1 MVQIDSSAG
10 DHIVVVILR
19 MFLTIIVFS
28 AVTVVIINVSVV
40 GADHAAVSVF
50 QHCLVPLLQLVDL
63 VSLFEDYLQ
72 FTIINTN
79 QLRISDDKLCSTAQI

>member
-10 DHIVVVILR
+10 HHIVVVILILS
-19 MFLTIIVFS
+19 MFLTIIMFS

-63 VSLFEDYLQ
+63 VSLFEDDLQ
-72 FTIINTN
+72 
-79 QLRISDDKLCSTAQI
+79 QLSEI

>member
-10 DHIVVVILR
+10 HHIVVVILILS
-19 MFLTIIVFS
+19 MFLTIIMFS

-63 VSLFEDYLQ
+63 VSLFEDDLQ
-72 FTIINTN
+72 RLSEIEHHVH
-79 QLRISDDKLCSTAQI
+79 QG

>member
-10 DHIVVVILR
+10 HHIVVVILILS
-19 MFLTIIVFS
+19 MFLTIIMFS

-40 GADHAAVSVF
+40 GADHAAVSVL

-63 VSLFEDYLQ
+63 VSLFEDYLE
-72 FTIINTN
+72 
-79 QLRISDDKLCSTAQI
+79 QL

>member
-10 DHIVVVILR
+10 HHIVVVILILS
-19 MFLTIIVFS
+19 MFLTIIMFS

-63 VSLFEDYLQ
+63 VSLFEDDLQ
-72 FTIINTN
+72 
-79 QLRISDDKLCSTAQI
+79 QLSEIEHHVQQG